1 MEFSSRDNLPKKTKD
16 AAYVTNL
23 DEYAD
28 VGTYRIVLYV
38 LNIEIIYFKSF
49 GVQNVPKGKNFIF

>member
-1 MEFSSRDNLPKKTKD
+1 MEFSSRDNLPRKTKD

-23 DEYAD
+23 DEYVD
-28 VGTYRIVLYV
+28 VGTYRIVLYL

-49 GVQNVPKGKNFIF
+49 GVQNVPKRD

>member
-1 MEFSSRDNLPKKTKD
+1 MEFSSRDNLPKKTKE

-49 GVQNVPKGKNFIF
+49 GVQNVPKRN